1 MSEGEII
8 LYNTED
14 GLARVQLKASDGT
27 VWLTQ
32 AQIAELFATSKQ
44 NVSLHLKN
52 LFIEGEL
59 AADSV
64 VKESLTTAADGK
76 AYSTLWYSLE
86 AILAV
91 GYRVRSARGV
101 QFRQWATTRLR
112 DYLVKGFVLDEVRL
126 RDPGPFDYFDELLE
140 KIRDIR
146 ASEKRFY
153 QKVRDVYA
161 TAVDY
166 DGGSESAQ
174 VFFATVQNKMLYAV
188 TGKTAGEL
196 IVARADV
203 SAANMGLTHWKG
215 VRVRKGD
222 VETAKNYLTSHEVSE
237 LNRIVTMFLDFAE
250 DQAKR
255 RKQMTMADWAS
266 RLDAFLAFNDRD
278 VLENAGRVGAETA
291 KRIVHERFE
300 AFDANRRAAEA
311 LRADAQHVDEMRR
324 LTDGLSSKSQKP

>member
-1 MSEGEII
+1 MSEGEIV

-14 GLARVQLKASDGT
+14 GLARVQLRAADGT

-52 LFIEGEL
+52 LFDEGEL
-59 AADSV
+59 VANSV

-91 GYRVRSARGV
+91 GYRVRSPRGT

-112 DYLVKGFVLDEVRL
+112 DYLVKGFVLDEQRL

-166 DGGSESAQ
+166 DGRSESAQ
-174 VFFATVQNKMLYAV
+174 VFFATVQNKMLHAIA
-188 TGKTAGEL
+188 GKTAGEL
-196 IVARADV
+196 IVARADP
-203 SAANMGLTHWKG
+203 AAPNMGLTSWKG
-215 VRVRKGD
+215 ARVRKAD
-222 VETAKNYLTSHEVSE
+222 VDTAKNYLNADEVSE

-255 RKQMTMADWAS
+255 RKQMTMADWAA

-278 VLENAGRVGAETA
+278 ILNNAGKVTADTA
-291 KRIVHERFE
+291 KRIAHERFE
-300 AFDANRRAAEA
+300 TFDADRREAEAHAAEA
-311 LRADAQHVDEMRR
+311 EHLEEIRK
-324 LTDGLSSKSQKP
+324 LTEGLPSRSEKP

>member
-1 MSEGEII
+1 MSEGEIV

-14 GLARVQLKASDGT
+14 GLARVQLRAADGT

-32 AQIAELFATSKQ
+32 AQIAELFATSRPNITQHLTAVFQSGECEGAAVCKQ
-44 NVSLHLKN
+44 DLL
-52 LFIEGEL
+52 
-59 AADSV
+59 
-64 VKESLTTAADGK
+64 TAADGK
-76 AYSTLWYSLE
+76 RYRTTLYRLE

-91 GYRVRSARGV
+91 GYRVRSIRGV

-112 DYLVKGFVLDEVRL
+112 DYLVKGFVLDEARL

-161 TAVDY
+161 TATDY
-166 DGGSESAQ
+166 TARSDDAQ
-174 VFFATVQNKMLYAV
+174 IFFATVQNKMLHAV

-196 IVARADV
+196 IVARADPG
-203 SAANMGLTHWKG
+203 APNMGLQSWKG
-215 VRVRKGD
+215 GKVRKGD
-222 VETAKNYLTSHEVSE
+222 VDTAKNYLSADEVGD

-255 RKQMTMADWAS
+255 RKAMTMAEWS
-266 RLDAFLAFNDRD
+266 ERLDAFLTFNDRD
-278 VLENAGRVGAETA
+278 VLANAGKVGADDA
-291 KRIVHERFE
+291 RRIARERFK
-300 AFDANRRAAEA
+300 AFDNERRLADDRAAEVE
-311 LRADAQHVDEMRR
+311 HVEEMLR
-324 LTDGLSSKSQKP
+324 LTAASLEKP

>member
-1 MSEGEII
+1 MSEGEIV

-14 GLARVQLKASDGT
+14 GLARVQLRAADGT

-32 AQIAELFATSKQ
+32 AQIAELFATSRPNITQHLTAVFQSGECEEAAVCKQ
-44 NVSLHLKN
+44 DLL
-52 LFIEGEL
+52 
-59 AADSV
+59 
-64 VKESLTTAADGK
+64 TAADGK
-76 AYSTLWYSLE
+76 RYRTTLYRLE

-91 GYRVRSARGV
+91 GYRVRSIRGV

-112 DYLVKGFVLDEVRL
+112 DYLVKGFVLDEARL

-161 TAVDY
+161 TATDY
-166 DGGSESAQ
+166 TARSDDAQ
-174 VFFATVQNKMLYAV
+174 IFFATVQNKMLHAV

-196 IVARADV
+196 IVARADPG
-203 SAANMGLTHWKG
+203 APNMGLQSWKG
-215 VRVRKGD
+215 GKVRKGD
-222 VETAKNYLTSHEVSE
+222 VDTAKNYLSADEVGD

-255 RKQMTMADWAS
+255 RKAMTMAEWS
-266 RLDAFLAFNDRD
+266 ERLDAFLTFNDRD
-278 VLENAGRVGAETA
+278 VLANAGKVGADDA
-291 KRIVHERFE
+291 RRIARERFE
-300 AFDANRRAAEA
+300 AFDNERRLADDRAAEVE
-311 LRADAQHVDEMRR
+311 HVEEMLR
-324 LTDGLSSKSQKP
+324 LTAARLEKP

>member
-1 MSEGEII
+1 MFLFCAEGFSAGDGVGVSEGEIV

-14 GLARVQLKASDGT
+14 GLARVQLRAADGT

-52 LFIEGEL
+52 LFDEGEL

-64 VKESLTTAADGK
+64 VKDSLTTAADAK
-76 AYSTLWYSLE
+76 AYPTRWYSLE

-91 GYRVRSARGV
+91 GYRVRSMRGI

-112 DYLVKGFVLDEVRL
+112 EYLVKGFVLDEQRL

-153 QKVRDVYA
+153 QKVREVYA

-166 DGGSESAQ
+166 DGRSETART
-174 VFFATVQNKMLYAV
+174 FFATVQNKMLHAV

-196 IVARADV
+196 IVARAD
-203 SAANMGLTHWKG
+203 AEAPNMGLRSWKG
-215 VRVRKGD
+215 ARVRKGD
-222 VETAKNYLTSHEVSE
+222 VDTAKT
-237 LNRIVTMFLDFAE
+237 T
-250 DQAKR
+250 
-255 RKQMTMADWAS
+255 
-266 RLDAFLAFNDRD
+266 
-278 VLENAGRVGAETA
+278 
-291 KRIVHERFE
+291 
-300 AFDANRRAAEA
+300 
-311 LRADAQHVDEMRR
+311 
-324 LTDGLSSKSQKP
+324 

>member
-1 MSEGEII
+1 MSEGEIV

-14 GLARVQLKASDGT
+14 GLAHVQLRAADGT

-32 AQIAELFATSKQ
+32 ARIGELFATSKQ

-52 LFIEGEL
+52 LFEEGEL
-59 AADSV
+59 VAGSV

-76 AYSTLWYSLE
+76 AYPTLWYSLE

-91 GYRVRSARGV
+91 GYRVRSVRGV

-112 DYLVKGFVLDEVRL
+112 EYLIKGFVLDEQRL

-153 QKVRDVYA
+153 QKVRKVYA

-166 DGGSESAQ
+166 DGRSESAQ
-174 VFFATVQNKMLYAV
+174 LFFATVQNKMLHAV

-196 IVARADV
+196 IVARADPA
-203 SAANMGLTHWKG
+203 SPNMGLTNWKG
-215 VRVRKGD
+215 ARS
-222 VETAKNYLTSHEVSE
+222 A
-237 LNRIVTMFLDFAE
+237 
-250 DQAKR
+250 
-255 RKQMTMADWAS
+255 
-266 RLDAFLAFNDRD
+266 
-278 VLENAGRVGAETA
+278 
-291 KRIVHERFE
+291 
-300 AFDANRRAAEA
+300 RAMSI
-311 LRADAQHVDEMRR
+311 RPR
-324 LTDGLSSKSQKP
+324 TT